1 MVVVAVVVTTA
12 AHDDVVHHLD
22 VHDLAG
28 LVDTFGQAVVLHAGL
43 GIVAGVVVGQDD
55 AR

>member
-1 MVVVAVVVTTA
+1 MVVVAVVAVA
-12 AHDDVVHHLD
+12 AADDDVVHELD

-28 LVDTFGQAVVLHAGL
+28 LVDALGQTVVLSAGV

-55 AR
+55 A